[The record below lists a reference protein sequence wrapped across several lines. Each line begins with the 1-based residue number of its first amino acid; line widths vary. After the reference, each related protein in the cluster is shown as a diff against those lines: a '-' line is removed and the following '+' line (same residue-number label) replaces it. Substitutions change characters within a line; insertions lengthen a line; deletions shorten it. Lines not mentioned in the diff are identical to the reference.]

1 MFIYDLHV
9 HSIGGS
15 ACGINSVEEMM
26 KRYKEIGVTGFA
38 LTNHFLHGNTGV
50 DRNLPWQEY
59 VKEYARYYYDA
70 LDIAQ
75 KFDFDLL
82 FGIEECYGGAKEF
95 LVYGIE
101 PELLIANPQ
110 LETKDIAVWS
120 EFVRKNGGFIAYAHP
135 FRVRHYIPDPY
146 AMPDL
151 SFVDGI
157 EIYNHENNYE
167 DNERA
172 VTTFKTSGKVF
183 IAGGDKHGTSFSQ
196 TYGIMTNRRLRTT
209 QQLADA
215 LKNNQFELY
224 LGE

>member
-9 HSIGGS
+9 HSKGGS
-15 ACGINSVEEMM
+15 ACGISSVDDMI

-50 DRNLPWQEY
+50 DRSLSWQEY
-59 VKEYARYYYDA
+59 VKEYARSYYEA

-75 KFDFDLL
+75 KLDFDLL
-82 FGIEECYGGAKEF
+82 FGIEEGYGGAKEI
-95 LVYGIE
+95 LVYGIS

-110 LETKDIAVWS
+110 LKTKDIAVWS
-120 EFVRKNGGFIAYAHP
+120 EFVRENDGFIAYAHP
-135 FRVRHYIPDPY
+135 FRVRDYITDPY

-157 EIYNHENNYE
+157 EIYNHGNSFE
-167 DNERA
+167 DNELA

-183 IAGGDKHGTSFSQ
+183 IAGGDKHSTNFSQ
-196 TYGIMTNRRLRTT
+196 TYGIRTNQRLKTT
-209 QQLADA
+209 EQLAAA